1 MYPQTFM
8 GLAVSNSRKLW
19 SAVSYSFSLFNAS
32 RIASRINSDSAI
44 ELRLQRSRNFAL
56 SCGAI
61 LTKSLSSL
69 KLSRDSLLLQKKIF
83 RNKKYPHKGGYGAA
97 GAETKCKD
105 YSPHCNLHYIDI
117 LIQHIQRMDIPY
129 YTGNDNCI
137 ILIQHPPKRGQA
149 PTAKILYHGNLR
161 ISSVFLRNLKKIV

>member
-69 KLSRDSLLLQKKIF
+69 KPSRDSLLRRIFSPPFPNACAHNSTYGYLEQIEYGKNFSCIFGSPWRAYKICNAKGFPRCTMTKVSYRHFLF
-83 RNKKYPHKGGYGAA
+83 RSFSNFLMPRRAA
-97 GAETKCKD
+97 
-105 YSPHCNLHYIDI
+105 SI
-117 LIQHIQRMDIPY
+117 
-129 YTGNDNCI
+129 
-137 ILIQHPPKRGQA
+137 
-149 PTAKILYHGNLR
+149 
-161 ISSVFLRNLKKIV
+161 